1 MKLRP
6 INYKIMNGM
15 KLAFPERY
23 IVQVLQHNVFLPS
36 RDSWARLMVAW
47 FLVFIVNTKTWTV
60 IFN

>member
-23 IVQVLQHNVFLPS
+23 IVQVLQHNVFLPTH
-36 RDSWARLMVAW
+36 DSCARLMVA
-47 FLVFIVNTKTWTV
+47 
-60 IFN
+60 